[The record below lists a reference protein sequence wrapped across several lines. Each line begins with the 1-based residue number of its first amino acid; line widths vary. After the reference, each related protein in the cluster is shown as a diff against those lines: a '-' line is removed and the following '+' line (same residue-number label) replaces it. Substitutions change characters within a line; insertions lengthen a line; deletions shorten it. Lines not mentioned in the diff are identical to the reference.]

1 MLSLSVPFKAQP
13 GAVASELCGLMAETF
28 IQLCDC
34 ANYSVIVDS
43 LQGWS
48 SIVVDAIKL
57 TSSWRAQASPT
68 RHKARAAISGLSGQR
83 HGRYT
88 AATHPPVREP
98 RGRPI
103 FFNQI

>member
-43 LQGWS
+43 KV
-48 SIVVDAIKL
+48 IVG
-57 TSSWRAQASPT
+57 RRR
-68 RHKARAAISGLSGQR
+68 RHRAAGTLR
-83 HGRYT
+83 T
-88 AATHPPVREP
+88 
-98 RGRPI
+98 
-103 FFNQI
+103 